1 MTMLPCV
8 HLNAAKGY
16 NATFTV
22 DVSLRAVPGKAG
34 RPVGSALI
42 CPHNSAG
49 ASQLGG
55 CRAVV
60 PPLPAT
66 NKWPGLTMPGCV
78 LVWWVR

>member
-1 MTMLPCV
+1 MLPCV

-42 CPHNSAG
+42 CPNNSAG
-49 ASQLGG
+49 ASQLIAAHNK
-55 CRAVV
+55 RFSFDA
-60 PPLPAT
+60 PL
-66 NKWPGLTMPGCV
+66 GVEG
-78 LVWWVR
+78 